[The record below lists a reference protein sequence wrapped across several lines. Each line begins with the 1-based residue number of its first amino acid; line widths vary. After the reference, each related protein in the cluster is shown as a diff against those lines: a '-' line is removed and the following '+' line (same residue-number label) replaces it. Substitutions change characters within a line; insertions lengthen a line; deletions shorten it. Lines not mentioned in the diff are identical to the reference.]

1 VFVTGLGTP
10 VAYSHFCLTVRRAIT
25 TAGIGDL
32 APVLRPRIHDLRH
45 RFAVRT
51 LIGWHHTG
59 LDVAAMLPRL
69 STYLGH
75 REPRYTYRYLT
86 GAPELLAHAVV
97 LLEAD
102 QRARSGS

>member
-10 VAYSHFCLTVRRAIT
+10 VAYSHFCLTFRRAISA
-25 TAGIGDL
+25 AGIGDP

-45 RFAVRT
+45 RFAVHT
-51 LIGWHHTG
+51 LIGWHEAG

-86 GAPELLAHAVV
+86 GTPELLGHAAA

-102 QRARSGS
+102 QRTRANP